1 MSSFLLATVPLNHHH
16 HHCQSSSWP
25 AFPVFSQD
33 TGFCLKAPKQNSFC
47 STALIFDYASFYSL
61 SFTLANLEEK
71 WSSFLKHAPHALPSL
86 FLKQPLSSF
95 SSLKGPQ
102 DLRGLVL
109 SASLCLVLFRPASL
123 VISPCALPLAFF
135 ALICLHNRTSSDWM
149 QALSHKEILPD
160 SQFGHT
166 PLKHA
171 FMQLRPFIYAIYD
184 INVQLPTRL

>member
-1 MSSFLLATVPLNHHH
+1 MTCFSSLLSGHWVLPKSPETKFLLF
-16 HHCQSSSWP
+16 HCFNLWLCQLL
-25 AFPVFSQD
+25 FPVLHS
-33 TGFCLKAPKQNSFC
+33 
-47 STALIFDYASFYSL
+47 
-61 SFTLANLEEK
+61 NLEEE

-86 FLKQPLSSF
+86 FSKQPLSIF
-95 SSLKGPQ
+95 SSLKGSQ
-102 DLRGLVL
+102 DLHGLVL
-109 SASLCLVLFRPASL
+109 SASLCLVLFRLAFL

-171 FMQLRPFIYAIYD
+171 FMQLWPFIYD